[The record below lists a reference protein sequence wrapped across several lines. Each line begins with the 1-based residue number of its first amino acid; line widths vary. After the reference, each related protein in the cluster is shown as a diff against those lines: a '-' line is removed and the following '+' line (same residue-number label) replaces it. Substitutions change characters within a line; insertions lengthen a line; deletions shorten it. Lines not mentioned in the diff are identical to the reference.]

1 MRLFSIVILIIPIL
15 CTIGCSPMQYLCNY
29 TLKDRPRYA
38 SYTTAKKP
46 PLTPDLPIKVV
57 SYNIKHGKKVNKA
70 LKLLKTNGLDN
81 ADIILAQ
88 ELTPNAVLAISKAL
102 GYNYIY
108 YPAILHP
115 VLKQDFGNAIFTRWP
130 ILNDE
135 KIILPHLKSR
145 SRQRI
150 AIKATLLINGE
161 KITVYSLHM
170 GIFIKPDDRKRLVDI
185 IIKPLPRDSNYF
197 IIGGDFN
204 SFTRKDRQLIT
215 EAFKEEGFN
224 LASQDLGWTYKQW
237 YLFNRKVALDHIF
250 TKNMRTVSQ
259 GKVENKK
266 PSDHIPIWVDLS
278 LLDD

>member
-1 MRLFSIVILIIPIL
+1 MR
-15 CTIGCSPMQYLCNY
+15 YLCNY
-29 TLKDRPRYA
+29 TLKDWPRYA

-46 PLTPDLPIKVV
+46 PLPPNQSIKVV

-70 LKLLKTNGLDN
+70 LKLLKDNGLDN

-88 ELTPNAVLAISKAL
+88 ELTPNAVLAISENL

-115 VLKQDFGNAIFTRWP
+115 VLKQDFGNAIFSRWP

-145 SRQRI
+145 RRQRI
-150 AIKATLLINGE
+150 AIKATVLINE
-161 KITVYSLHM
+161 KKVTVYSLHM

-215 EAFKEEGFN
+215 EAFKDEGFD

-250 TKNMRTVSQ
+250 TKNMETVAQ
-259 GKVENKK
+259 GKIESPK
-266 PSDHIPIWVDLS
+266 PSDHIPIWVDLNF
-278 LLDD
+278 LEN